1 MALDLV
7 KNVRICEVGM
17 RDGLQNE
24 KAITFDANGIPM
36 RDKSGAFIYR
46 DMVDEN
52 GNPVLSK
59 SGKHVKAPFV
69 LSVENKV
76 ELL

>member
-24 KAITFDANGIPM
+24 KAIAFDANGIPM
-36 RDKSGAFIYR
+36 R
-46 DMVDEN
+46 
-52 GNPVLSK
+52 
-59 SGKHVKAPFV
+59 
-69 LSVENKV
+69 
-76 ELL
+76 